1 MSGLA
6 TQRLPYLGGATG
18 DVGFAGQK
26 NMIPELRN
34 LNATLSSL
42 GPAKQNQHQEH
53 APVQK

>member
-6 TQRLPYLGGATG
+6 TQRLPYLGSATE

-26 NMIPELRN
+26 NMIPALRD

-42 GPAKQNQHQEH
+42 GPVK
-53 APVQK
+53 